1 MGAKGRPMEIKI
13 NPFIWDYTANQKN
26 EQLLLNEYIA
36 NRKYDFAHEFGH
48 SAFGLNDVYD
58 TGIRNVRTLMGNP
71 YTVDSAY
78 PIDIAIVLQNYVMS
92 NFKNSINYQDNLNLL
107 SKYSPGWRIVGN

>member
-1 MGAKGRPMEIKI
+1 MLYHNMGFK
-13 NPFIWDYTANQKN
+13 
-26 EQLLLNEYIA
+26 
-36 NRKYDFAHEFGH
+36 
-48 SAFGLNDVYD
+48 DVYK
-58 TGIRNVRTLMGNP
+58 RQLMGNP